1 MRNQI
6 SYKEQGTH
14 QKSTFGVILRIAICL
29 FVLMIG
35 VLGMATLASLK
46 KPPADLALEERP
58 IRVDVINV
66 TPQDYPVTIKS
77 YGNVKAQTSVPI
89 AAEVSGRVVGT
100 HERLDVGEIIPAGEV
115 LFEVED
121 RKYSTKVE
129 EAKTLVSQL
138 KSNVITLQKQYDVD
152 KKRLSPAKRNLEL
165 TKSDYIRTKK
175 LFEESK
181 VGAKSGVEMAEKAF
195 NIANDSYT
203 QLASKVDLYPIK
215 IKEAKTSLET
225 ARIRLKQAET
235 DLERCKVRA
244 PFTGRL
250 SLVNVEKDAYV
261 SPGAPVVSIVD
272 DSMLE
277 VRVSIDSQNARKWLR
292 FSENSYGETKS
303 WFSRLEPVECKVRWT
318 EMDKDFAWEGYLHRV
333 VKFDPLTRTITLA
346 IRISGESIQPQGD
359 DWLPL
364 VEGMFCEVEIPGR
377 TLKSVY
383 KLPRWAVSFHEE
395 VYLVKNNRLKTQK
408 VKVVRSEGDTVYVA
422 DGLTSGDQ
430 VIITRLMGPLEN
442 SLLDITNE
450 MDHYSSAEDQ
460 S

>member
-6 SYKEQGTH
+6 SYKEQGTN
-14 QKSTFGVILRIAICL
+14 QKSTFGIIIRTAICI

-66 TPQDYPVTIKS
+66 TPQDYPVTIKA

-89 AAEVSGRVVGT
+89 AAEVSGRVVAT
-100 HERLDVGEIIPAGEV
+100 HERLDVGEIIPVGEV

-121 RKYSTKVE
+121 RKYRTKVE
-129 EAKTLVSQL
+129 EAKSLVSQF
-138 KSNVITLQKQYDVD
+138 KSNVVTLQKQYKVD
-152 KKRLSPAKRNLEL
+152 NGRLGPAKRNLEL
-165 TKSDYIRTKK
+165 TRADYIRTKK

-181 VGAKSGVEMAEKAF
+181 VGTKSGVEMAEKAF

-203 QLASKVDLYPIK
+203 QLASKVDLYPIQ
-215 IKEAKTSLET
+215 IKESQTSLDT

-235 DLERCKVRA
+235 DLDRCKVRA

-250 SLVNVEKDAYV
+250 AMVNVEKDAYI

-292 FSENSYGETKS
+292 FSENDYNENKS
-303 WFSRLEPVECKVRWT
+303 WFSRLEPVACKIRWT
-318 EMDKDFAWEGYLHRV
+318 EMDQNFAWEGFLHRV

-346 IRISGESIQPQGD
+346 IRVSGDSVRPQGD

-377 TLKSVY
+377 TLRSVY

-395 VYLVKNNRLKTQK
+395 VYLVKDSRLKTQK
-408 VKVVRSEGDTVYVA
+408 VKVVRSEGDTAYVSN
-422 DGLTSGDQ
+422 GLKPGDQ
-430 VIITRLMGPLEN
+430 VIVTRLMGPLEN
-442 SLLDITNE
+442 SLLDVTNE
-450 MDHYSSAEDQ
+450 VDAFSSAGDR